1 MCFKVFQAVSVRIS
15 APDAGWLKGSPKKS
29 QVINRAVAKL
39 QQAAAGTKWNAFI
52 DAGCASHMKKSHS
65 LRADSRRIPAGIRL
79 MDRSWSTE
87 SRVGITAHQVIA
99 VYHPAGPGPHP

>member
-29 QVINRAVAKL
+29 QVINRAAAKL

-52 DAGCASHMKKSHS
+52 DAGCASHMKKAHS
-65 LRADSRRIPAGIRL
+65 LERISRAGAG
-79 MDRSWSTE
+79 
-87 SRVGITAHQVIA
+87 GITAHQVPP
-99 VYHPAGPGPHP
+99 V

>member
-1 MCFKVFQAVSVRIS
+1 MRIS

-65 LRADSRRIPAGIRL
+65 LRANSRRNLAGIRL

-87 SRVGITAHQVIA
+87 SKWASLHIK
-99 VYHPAGPGPHP
+99 Y